1 MRSLRFRFL
10 ASLGIALALA
20 GCIALTVGDVQAFRL
35 FFTLDQVLAEGQQ
48 VEAHN
53 SIFPAQVKV
62 RRDWVKIFGQLDAGG
77 GLPDAVEVEVV
88 LTNLASQ
95 QAYYTFRVT
104 LPIAADGSFSQRK
117 RFLRHIAADTLQT
130 VLVRPVGGPI
140 PRDTRVALCVEVSK
154 KKTHLS
160 ADSACV
166 AGGGG
171 GGGGGGN
178 VAQVQVFDNAF
189 SPQRVDIQV
198 GDTVRWVLAGA
209 SPSHTVTEANALWDS
224 GLTLPTQGAT
234 FERQFSAG
242 ENDQTFLYYCR
253 THQGCCS
260 MQGSVVVGNGPRPD
274 PGYE

>member
-1 MRSLRFRFL
+1 MRSLRFQFL
-10 ASLGIALALA
+10 AGLGVALALA

-35 FFTLDQVLAEGQQ
+35 FFTLDQALAEGEQ

-53 SIFPAQVKV
+53 SIFPAAVKV
-62 RRDWVKIFGQLDAGG
+62 KRDWVKIFGQLNTAG

-88 LTNLASQ
+88 LTDLGNQ

-130 VLVRPVGGPI
+130 VFVRPVGGSI
-140 PRDTRVALCVEVSK
+140 PRETRVAVCVEVSK
-154 KKTHLS
+154 KKADLS
-160 ADSACV
+160 ADGACV

-171 GGGGGGN
+171 GGGGN
-178 VAQVQVFDNAF
+178 VALVQVFDNAF
-189 SPQRVDIQV
+189 SPQSVNIQA

-209 SPSHTVTEANALWDS
+209 SPSHTVTEANELWDS

-242 ENDQTFLYYCR
+242 EDDQTFLYYCR
-253 THQGCCS
+253 THQACCA
-260 MQGSVVVGNGPRPD
+260 MQGSVVIGNGPPPD